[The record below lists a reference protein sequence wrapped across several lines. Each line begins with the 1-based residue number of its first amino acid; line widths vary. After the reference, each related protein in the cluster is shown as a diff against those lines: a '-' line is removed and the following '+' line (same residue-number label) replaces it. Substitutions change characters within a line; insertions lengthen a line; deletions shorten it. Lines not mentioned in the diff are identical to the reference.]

1 MICLSGGLEDPNIA
15 SLYQVLEE
23 KNALFYPFLVGE
35 EHIPELFWDL
45 SADRLIVDGVE
56 IRPTALFIRQDVFAA
71 LRHPTQHTL
80 RRSQVWFEVLHGWA
94 LAHEEMILLNRHHQR
109 TNKLAVLVKAAQLG
123 LNPPYTV
130 VSNQL
135 PLLQKLDGEV
145 YISKPVPGGDH
156 TRLLVDAL
164 QDPTLLEI
172 PTTVQPCLIQP
183 EMRIYGIGG
192 EWIAF
197 WMQTASLDYRV
208 HQDVEVV
215 QTEPPMEVVGKL
227 AELMAFMR
235 LDFAAADLKTDPET
249 GELRFLEINSSPM
262 FAKFD
267 RASDFAVSKAIVQ
280 ALRHKK

>member
-1 MICLSGGLEDPNIA
+1 MEDPNIA

-23 KNALFYPFLVGE
+23 ENTLFYPLLVGE
-35 EHIPELFWDL
+35 SYIPELLWDL
-45 SADRLIVDGVE
+45 SADCLIVDGEE

-71 LRHPTQHTL
+71 LRHPTQHSS

-94 LAHEEMILLNRHHQR
+94 LAHEEMTLLNRHHQR

-130 VSNQL
+130 VSNQI
-135 PLLQKLDGEV
+135 PLLQKLDGEGYV
-145 YISKPVPGGDH
+145 SKPVPGGNY

-172 PTTVQPCLIQP
+172 PTTVQLRLTQP

-192 EWIAF
+192 VWIAF

-208 HQDVEVV
+208 NQDVEVV
-215 QTEPPMEVVGKL
+215 QTEPPAEVIGKL
-227 AELMAFMR
+227 AALMAFMR
-235 LDFAAADLKTDPET
+235 LDFAAADLKTDPQT

-267 RASDFAVSKAIVQ
+267 LASDFAVSKAIVQ
-280 ALRHKK
+280 ALTLKK